1 MLYDLRPP
9 PLLAG
14 VDDDGHENGR
24 RPRAEEVIL
33 AELLVHASRA
43 AEVEVLVA
51 HPDQPEPQPAIL
63 QLGCKFEKNVSGNL
77 VQGREQSV
85 VRGTWSMVVNFDG
98 AVL

>member
-14 VDDDGHENGR
+14 VDDHWHENGR

-63 QLGCKFEKNVSGNL
+63 QLSCKFQMHVSGTL
-77 VQGREQSV
+77 FGSRC
-85 VRGTWSMVVNFDG
+85 
-98 AVL
+98 